1 MELLVHI
8 NKRLKSR
15 IKVQLPVDDLL
26 KQFNDPESSS
36 IVTVS
41 LSQEVT
47 LGPTSNII
55 FHLKKNN
62 FGQRVN

>member
-55 FHLKKNN
+55 FHLKKTTS
-62 FGQRVN
+62 GKG